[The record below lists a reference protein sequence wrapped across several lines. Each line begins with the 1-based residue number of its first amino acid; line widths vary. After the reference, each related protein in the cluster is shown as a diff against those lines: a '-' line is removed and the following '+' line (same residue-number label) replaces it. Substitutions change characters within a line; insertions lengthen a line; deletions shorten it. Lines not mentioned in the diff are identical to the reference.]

1 MIRNCQWNC
10 MFFLAYYKHFFLIS
24 CFHDQR
30 SQFYSITSLCLIVI
44 KVVFEK
50 CEKNISSEKQAK
62 LRNYISKTKE
72 MDQIVLQK
80 GLFASIKEQL
90 DNPKEQVEV

>member
-1 MIRNCQWNC
+1 M
-10 MFFLAYYKHFFLIS
+10 L
-24 CFHDQR
+24 
-30 SQFYSITSLCLIVI
+30 
-44 KVVFEK
+44 EK
-50 CEKNISSEKQAK
+50 CEKNISSKKQAK

-80 GLFASIKEQL
+80 GLFTSIKEQL

>member
-1 MIRNCQWNC
+1 M
-10 MFFLAYYKHFFLIS
+10 
-24 CFHDQR
+24 
-30 SQFYSITSLCLIVI
+30 
-44 KVVFEK
+44 FEK

-72 MDQIVLQK
+72 MHQIVLQK
-80 GLFASIKEQL
+80 GLFASIKGQL